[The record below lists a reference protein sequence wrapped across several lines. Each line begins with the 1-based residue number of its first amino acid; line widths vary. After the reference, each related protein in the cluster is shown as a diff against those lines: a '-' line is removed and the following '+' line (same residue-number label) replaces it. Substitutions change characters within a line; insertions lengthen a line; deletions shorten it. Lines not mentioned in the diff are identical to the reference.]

1 MKDKALQILKEKFGY
16 DKFRPNQ
23 LEIIELVTSGNNC
36 IALLPTGFGKSVL
49 FILSSFLLKGITIVI
64 SPLISLMNDQKKKLD
79 QNGINA
85 IVLHS
90 NLTEKEEKYAYKCL
104 LSGETK
110 LVYVSPERLTN
121 KSFKNMISK
130 INVSLIAVDE
140 AHTILWGD
148 SFRQSFLKISDFIS
162 ELNKNV
168 TILAVTATAT
178 KDTVN
183 IISNVLKLDNY
194 QIINSSIVRKNII
207 LNL

>member
-1 MKDKALQILKEKFGY
+1 
-16 DKFRPNQ
+16 
-23 LEIIELVTSGNNC
+23 
-36 IALLPTGFGKSVL
+36 
-49 FILSSFLLKGITIVI
+49 
-64 SPLISLMNDQKKKLD
+64 
-79 QNGINA
+79 
-85 IVLHS
+85 
-90 NLTEKEEKYAYKCL
+90 
-104 LSGETK
+104 
-110 LVYVSPERLTN
+110 
-121 KSFKNMISK
+121 MISK

-207 LNL
+207 YRVLHIENKDAFLKKYLIKNQNEKIIIYCLTRKMVE